1 MRNGN
6 WLFFDSVGTVC
17 FGSYRT
23 YEEWKPPCRTLTSTN
38 ASRFLPYLWG
48 METRRPPR
56 RVSNPG
62 TIVLTV
68 PMRNGNNGK
77 RCISIF
83 TYCWFL
89 PYLWGME
96 TVFHVRCKFDSF
108 DVLTVP
114 MRNGNA
120 IDVPRNPSAS
130 LAGSYRTY
138 EEWKHHFHRGW
149 RKEDILVLTVPMRNG
164 NSNQSLE
171 KWTKSEV
178 LTVPMR
184 NGNSQLALACWDC

>member
-38 ASRFLPYLWG
+38 ASR
-48 METRRPPR
+48 
-56 RVSNPG
+56 
-62 TIVLTV
+62 
-68 PMRNGNNGK
+68 
-77 RCISIF
+77 
-83 TYCWFL
+83 FL